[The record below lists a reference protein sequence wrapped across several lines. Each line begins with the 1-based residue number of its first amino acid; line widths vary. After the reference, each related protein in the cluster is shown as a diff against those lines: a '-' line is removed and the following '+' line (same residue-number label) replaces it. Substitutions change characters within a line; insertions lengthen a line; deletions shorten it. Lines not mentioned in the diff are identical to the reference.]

1 MRGLVGADLFKAMR
15 IIKYAGVQE
24 EVEKIALE
32 SADGKVLKQSEVG
45 VKIILSC
52 ITGCSNPKAE
62 TEIWSFLADLTGIDA
77 DKLKNMEIDKL
88 MDLIEKL
95 AEYISRYDFADFFR
109 RLSRLISQKQSN

>member
-1 MRGLVGADLFKAMR
+1 MRGLIGADLFKAMR

-45 VKIILSC
+45 VKIVLSC

-62 TEIWSFLADLTGIDA
+62 AEIWSFLADLTGDGA
-77 DKLKNMEIDKL
+77 DELKNMEIDAL
-88 MDLIEKL
+88 MCKIEQL
-95 AEYISRYDFADFFR
+95 AEYISRYDFADFFK